1 MRMQIY
7 GDRDTD
13 ADTHIATGADI
24 DTDTDTDT
32 RYWILDAGCCAM
44 IALCC

>member
-1 MRMQIY
+1 MQIY
-7 GDRDTD
+7 ADTDTD

-32 RYWILDAGCCAM
+32 RYWILDTGCCAM